1 MAEHIWR
8 RAKTLGWFPDNA
20 FGVVAVRSTVGVYE
34 TYPKVEE
41 VDGIEILLDGLRSIN
56 CAAALLTG
64 THVVERVIRQ
74 LCVPSFSLPCY
85 SRRQKLTCSFSFNA
99 SPADEFLVPVSKD
112 IQVQVINNLEC
123 LGTAKRHRPYLP
135 YLLRLLLSGRP
146 TSVLS

>member
-74 LCVPSFSLPCY
+74 LCVLSFSLPCY
-85 SRRQKLTCSFSFNA
+85 SRRQKLT
-99 SPADEFLVPVSKD
+99 
-112 IQVQVINNLEC
+112 
-123 LGTAKRHRPYLP
+123 
-135 YLLRLLLSGRP
+135 
-146 TSVLS
+146 